1 MNTTK
6 QLTRSAGRMHTQ
18 IDWLDG
24 YHSFSFGHHHDPER
38 MGFGPLRVV
47 NDDRI
52 APSGGFPSH
61 PHRDMEIVTIVLEG
75 QLEHKDNMGNG
86 RIIEAGDIQYMSAGT
101 GVIHSEFNPS
111 ADRPVHLMQIWIE
124 PSELGLEPRYA
135 DQRLA
140 SAELDTWHLL
150 LSRDGREGSMA
161 IHQDAELRSVTLATG
176 ASIDYVTKR
185 VGRGLWLFVIEGE
198 VHADGDTLATGDSLA
213 VVDLDALTLKSVG
226 ESSAKVLLFDVPMGI
241 VN

>member
-6 QLTRSAGRMHTQ
+6 QLTRSAERMHTQ

-47 NDDRI
+47 NDDRV

-75 QLEHKDNMGNG
+75 ELEHKDSMGNG
-86 RIIEAGDIQYMSAGT
+86 RTIQAGEIQYMSAGT

-111 ADRPVHLMQIWIE
+111 ADRSVHLMQIWIE
-124 PSELGLEPRYA
+124 PSEIGLKPRYA

-140 SAELDTWHLL
+140 SAELNTWNLL
-150 LSRDGREGSMA
+150 LSSDGRAGSMA
-161 IHQDAELRSVTLATG
+161 IRQDAELRSATLAAG
-176 ASIDYVTKR
+176 ASIDYAPK
-185 VGRGLWLFVIEGE
+185 GLGEG
-198 VHADGDTLATGDSLA
+198 
-213 VVDLDALTLKSVG
+213 
-226 ESSAKVLLFDVPMGI
+226 SAKVLLFDVQMGK
-241 VN
+241 